1 MKCSILHESAGRLR
15 VRLHCPAM
23 TLRQADV
30 LEYYLRAVDGVTEV
44 KVYDRTRDAVVC
56 FACGRGDV
64 IASLAAF
71 SFPRAAAMELVPR
84 LTVRDDD
91 ALLVAE
97 AEYRVGQV
105 FGKSATGLWPCG
117 EYAEQYGWGSVEI
130 RIAFYRDF
138 ADMQVVTVMAQVGG
152 SRKKIVHK
160 QLVSCV
166 Q

>member
-1 MKCSILHESAGRLR
+1 MRRVTGRLAHGLCR
-15 VRLHCPAM
+15 R
-23 TLRQADV
+23 
-30 LEYYLRAVDGVTEV
+30 LRAASLLE
-44 KVYDRTRDAVVC
+44 AVVAAVLFLTA
-56 FACGRGDV
+56 FA
-64 IASLAAF
+64 A
-71 SFPRAAAMELVPR
+71 
-84 LTVRDDD
+84 
-91 ALLVAE
+91 

-105 FGKSATGLWPCG
+105 FGKYATGLWPCG

>member
-1 MKCSILHESAGRLR
+1 MRRVTGRLAHGLCR
-15 VRLHCPAM
+15 R
-23 TLRQADV
+23 
-30 LEYYLRAVDGVTEV
+30 LRAASLLE
-44 KVYDRTRDAVVC
+44 AVV
-56 FACGRGDV
+56 
-64 IASLAAF
+64 
-71 SFPRAAAMELVPR
+71 AAAMELVPR

-105 FGKSATGLWPCG
+105 FGKYATGLWPCG

-138 ADMQVVTVMAQVGG
+138 ADMQVVTVTAQVGG